1 MCRWLAYSGPPIFL
15 DTLIFKPENSL
26 ATQSLTAQESVT
38 TTNGDGFGIGWYGE
52 KPEPGQFRDI
62 LPAWNDAN
70 LHAVSEQ
77 IASRL
82 FFAHVRASTGTPT
95 SRTNCHPFRH
105 GRHLF
110 MHNGQI
116 GGFER
121 IRRELAL
128 RVRPEL
134 FRHLQ
139 GTTDSELFFFL
150 LLGHG
155 LDADPDAAFARAVA
169 EVLDVM
175 TEAGIAEP
183 FRMTAA
189 VSDGEGIHALRYA
202 SDDRAPTLYYGS
214 TERRPTGDSVLILSE
229 PLDQRAG
236 NWTAMPQA
244 HMLSAADGTVA
255 VTPFSPTG

>member
-1 MCRWLAYSGPPIFL
+1 MCRWLPYSGPPIFL

-52 KPEPGQFRDI
+52 KPEPGQFRDV
-62 LPAWNDAN
+62 LPAWNDSN

-116 GGFER
+116 GAFER
-121 IRRELAL
+121 IRRELTL
-128 RVRPEL
+128 RIRPDL
-134 FRHLQ
+134 FTSLL
-139 GTTDSELFFFL
+139 GTTDSELFFML

-155 LDADPDAAFARAVA
+155 LHDDPAAAFARAVG

-175 TEAGIAEP
+175 AAAGVAAP

-189 VSDGEGIHALRYA
+189 VSDGESIHALRYA
-202 SDDRAPTLYYGS
+202 SDERAPTLYYGN
-214 TERRPTGDSVLILSE
+214 TAGRPTDRSILILSE
-229 PLDQRAG
+229 PLDQRNG
-236 NWTAMPQA
+236 NWTAIPQGHLLA
-244 HMLSAADGTVA
+244 TNGEA
-255 VTPFSPTG
+255 VTAAPFDPDR

>member
-26 ATQSLTAQESVT
+26 ATQSLTARQSVT
-38 TTNGDGFGIGWYGE
+38 TTNGDGFGIGWYGD

-62 LPAWNDAN
+62 LPAWNDSN

-95 SRTNCHPFRH
+95 ARVNCHPFRH

-121 IRRELAL
+121 VRRELTL
-128 RVRPEL
+128 RVRPDL
-134 FRHLQ
+134 FPRLQ

-155 LDADPDAAFARAVA
+155 LDDDPAAAFARAVG
-169 EVLDVM
+169 EVLAVM
-175 TEAGIAEP
+175 ARAGIGEP
-183 FRMTAA
+183 LRMTAA
-189 VSDGEGIHALRYA
+189 VSDGDGIQALRYA
-202 SDDRAPTLYYGS
+202 SDGRAPTLYYGDAAGPS
-214 TERRPTGDSVLILSE
+214 PDASVLILSE
-229 PLDQRAG
+229 PLDQQTGR
-236 NWTAMPQA
+236 WTAIPQS
-244 HMLSAADGTVA
+244 HLLSSAGGKVTVA
-255 VTPFSPTG
+255 PFSPAT

>member
-26 ATQSLTAQESVT
+26 ATQSLTAQQSVT
-38 TTNGDGFGIGWYGE
+38 TTNGDGFGIGWYAD

-62 LPAWNDAN
+62 LPAWNDSN

-105 GRHLF
+105 GRYLF

-116 GGFER
+116 GEFER
-121 IRRELAL
+121 IRRAL
-128 RVRPEL
+128 TLKIRPDL
-134 FRHLQ
+134 FAYLQ

-150 LLGHG
+150 MLGHG
-155 LDADPDAAFARAVA
+155 LDTDPAAAFARTVQ
-169 EVLDVM
+169 EVLNAMSD
-175 TEAGIAEP
+175 AGITSP

-189 VSDGEGIHALRYA
+189 VSDGRAIHALRYA
-202 SDDRAPTLYYGS
+202 SDNQAPTLYYRGNGPD
-214 TERRPTGDSVLILSE
+214 RPDGSVLILSE
-229 PLDQRAG
+229 PLDQQPG
-236 NWTAMPQA
+236 QWTALAQSQL
-244 HMLSAADGTVA
+244 LSTAGGRVS
-255 VTPFSPTG
+255 VQPFRPGE

>member
-62 LPAWNDAN
+62 LPAWNDSN

-116 GGFER
+116 GEFER
-121 IRRELAL
+121 IRRELTL
-128 RVRPEL
+128 RIRPEL

-155 LDADPDAAFARAVA
+155 LDDDPGAAFALGVR

-175 TEAGIAEP
+175 AKAGVTAP

-189 VSDGEGIHALRYA
+189 VSDGESIHALRYA
-202 SDDRAPTLYYGS
+202 DDDRAPTLYYGN
-214 TERRPTGDSVLILSE
+214 TEGRQSGESVLILSE
-229 PLDQRAG
+229 PLDQKTG
-236 NWTAMPQA
+236 SWTALPQS
-244 HMLSAADGTVA
+244 HMLSATDGKIV
-255 VTPFSPTG
+255 VMPFSPAG